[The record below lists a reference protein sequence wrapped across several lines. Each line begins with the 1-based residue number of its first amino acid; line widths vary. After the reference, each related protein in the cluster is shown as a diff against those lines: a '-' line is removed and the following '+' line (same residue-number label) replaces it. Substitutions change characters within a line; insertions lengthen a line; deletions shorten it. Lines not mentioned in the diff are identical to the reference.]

1 MSLLDKALAARRQAR
16 GEELAREWLRD
27 GRDAMQQYI
36 LVEAAQLEHVAAL
49 TNSYDA
55 ALQAG
60 AAAGSMGALPQSAIV
75 RLRELKAYVLALGT
89 RGVRIDMGS
98 LPASVRRYLEGQ

>member
-1 MSLLDKALAARRQAR
+1 MPS
-16 GEELAREWLRD
+16 
-27 GRDAMQQYI
+27 
-36 LVEAAQLEHVAAL
+36 
-49 TNSYDA
+49 
-55 ALQAG
+55 
-60 AAAGSMGALPQSAIV
+60 LPQSAIV